1 MGGDRRGGGIGQSAH
16 LPAAQARHK
25 GRAVTL
31 LAAFRRPGILLL
43 LPVLFALA
51 ARMLVAPGW
60 MIESDANGSITV
72 RICSDPA
79 NPGATMTIPIP
90 IEKTGEHD
98 MAEGQ
103 QHCPWG
109 ALATAPIVP
118 DLPVLV
124 AAPMGAE
131 PEPLALP
138 SLGFAPGIASPLP
151 PSTGP
156 PSLS

>member
-1 MGGDRRGGGIGQSAH
+1 M
-16 LPAAQARHK
+16 PAARARHK
-25 GRAVTL
+25 TRGVSL

-43 LPVLFALA
+43 LPVLLALA

-60 MIESDANGSITV
+60 MIESDASGSINV

-79 NPGATMTIPIP
+79 NPGATMTIQ
-90 IEKTGEHD
+90 IEKAGEHD
-98 MAEGQ
+98 VAAGQ

-109 ALATAPIVP
+109 ALANAPIMP
-118 DLPVLV
+118 DLPVLA
-124 AAPMGAE
+124 AAPMAAE
-131 PEPLALP
+131 PAPIALP